1 MAKFIVRQQ
10 RPFWATC
17 TQLIDAETP
26 EEAMKAFNP
35 SSPDTSKIIGEEVTG
50 PATGPLSA
58 FDADERWSDT
68 FPVEDWQ
75 EEVSN
80 GDTMLGYREWLA
92 VRSEILDED

>member
-10 RPFWATC
+10 RPFWVTC
-17 TQLIDAETP
+17 TQMIETDNP
-26 EEAMKAFNP
+26 VEAMKAFDP
-35 SSPDTSKIIGEEVTG
+35 SSPDVSKIIGNEVTG
-50 PATGPLSA
+50 PEPGPLSA
-58 FDADERWSDT
+58 FSADDRWSDT

-92 VRSEILDED
+92 IRSEFLDED